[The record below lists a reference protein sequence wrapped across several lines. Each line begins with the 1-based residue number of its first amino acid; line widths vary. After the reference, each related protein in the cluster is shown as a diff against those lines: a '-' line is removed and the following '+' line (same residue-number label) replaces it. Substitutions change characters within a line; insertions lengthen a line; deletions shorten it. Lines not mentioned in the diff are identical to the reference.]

1 MQQES
6 GVPVAV
12 CRFGVVLGRDGGIL
26 PQLLK
31 PVRYCAGR
39 LGSGEQPLP
48 WVHLDD
54 VVAAI
59 RFLATQTHNG
69 FQAYNIT
76 APKRTTQLDFARAAA
91 QRLRRPLL
99 FSVPEQALRLMLGEQ
114 ADLVLDGQFAPPK
127 ALLQQGFEFAFPT
140 IESALDN
147 LLG

>member
-1 MQQES
+1 M
-6 GVPVAV
+6 
-12 CRFGVVLGRDGGIL
+12 
-26 PQLLK
+26 
-31 PVRYCAGR
+31 
-39 LGSGEQPLP
+39 
-48 WVHLDD
+48 DD

-76 APKRTTQLDFARAAA
+76 APKRTTQFDFARAAA

-127 ALLQQGFEFAFPT
+127 ALLQQGFEFTFPT
-140 IESALDN
+140 IERALDN
-147 LLG
+147 LLN

>member
-1 MQQES
+1 M
-6 GVPVAV
+6 PVAV

-69 FQAYNIT
+69 FQPYNIT

-91 QRLRRPLL
+91 KRLRRPLL

-114 ADLVLDGQFAPPK
+114 ADLVLDGQFAPPQ
-127 ALLQQGFEFAFPT
+127 ALVRQGFQFAFPT
-140 IESALDN
+140 IERALDN
-147 LLG
+147 LLD